1 MIEEEIKKDELRELR
16 NSIIGSFDNKLYFLQ
31 NKKYCTLLDKYL
43 SKAEYP
49 DKEELNLTISIIN
62 SYLIFHNKIIKSNL
76 INKEELQKKYLQ
88 LPKLT
93 IQYIQNTPIE
103 KENIPIFE
111 NFFHLLSNLIS
122 IELFEVE
129 QYFNN
134 FLLNI
139 EQYMIN
145 ESIFQSL
152 CIVLAKVCENN
163 YFKQIVTKNTNLIDK
178 IIRKFYTPKLGQKFQ
193 KNLIKLLISLTEED
207 NDFCKAQIGKN
218 NDTKIF
224 FEKINKQIRFYEK
237 DILILSIKLLSN
249 VVLAFKGS
257 DISPFLTEEAKGLTI
272 WSLKIIF
279 DLISKKNDNAL
290 DIDNKIICLS
300 SLGSLLK
307 FSDLIQNHFNDLDG
321 INLIFKE
328 FDSIYSTEELNQI
341 NEKIKNIKKNKKNE
355 KENPPKDK
363 ENDEIKSI
371 DSKLNQ
377 KTKYE
382 KLLID
387 CLANS
392 CESSDS
398 IRKKI
403 VENSH
408 INIILNII
416 LESNQNYKLILS
428 SIILILN
435 ISRGKSSIKTPLI
448 DLGIT
453 GLLLK
458 LTSHQNID
466 IQIQT
471 TNALCNFLIE
481 NNKNTSEVLECVNR
495 LVKIFKTTTHQKIR
509 FNSIFAIKNI
519 LYSVNMNKEV
529 KKNIMKKITYNV
541 LIDLLKDPDIKIV
554 EHTLLIFRILLYKT
568 SDDIEEVLSNCKEQ
582 LLSNIFEKLNNSNTE
597 YNIILNS
604 LYVLSNISNGKENQ
618 KKSLSLE
625 LIQKIIQLVSHPY
638 ISIRYVSLIILNNL
652 FISNDLKIILLEDK
666 NIMENLENAS
676 LEKNLDKNLIPTD
689 LEDFK
694 ATKEL
699 AIELISVIKNTKKNP
714 EKSNNNNTIN
724 TNTKEI

>member
-1 MIEEEIKKDELRELR
+1 MIEEEIKKDELREIR

-111 NFFHLLSNLIS
+111 NYFHLLSNLIS